1 VLSEGTLHPFA
12 LPSLETLP
20 STVIQPLRGVVSV
33 VLDDEELEWGGP
45 GSEDKNAEM
54 TMVVVRRKGL
64 GIYRLGQRLVAQKV
78 RVVGCVHDELIMA
91 GNTATLC
98 TIYPSSY
105 LPVSL
110 RRSARIRNLR
120 LD

>member
-1 VLSEGTLHPFA
+1 MLRIFVLSEGTLHPLA
-12 LPSLETLP
+12 LPNLETLP

-64 GIYRLGQRLVAQKV
+64 GIYRLGQRLIAQKV
-78 RVVGCVHDELIMA
+78 CVA
-91 GNTATLC
+91 CWQTC
-98 TIYPSSY
+98 
-105 LPVSL
+105 
-110 RRSARIRNLR
+110 
-120 LD
+120 

>member
-1 VLSEGTLHPFA
+1 LRHQHTLFPRRPVSKIILLPKVLRIFVLSEGTLHPLA
-12 LPSLETLP
+12 LPNLETLP

-64 GIYRLGQRLVAQKV
+64 GIYRLGQRLTAQKV
-78 RVVGCVHDELIMA
+78 CVA
-91 GNTATLC
+91 CWQT
-98 TIYPSSY
+98 Y
-105 LPVSL
+105 
-110 RRSARIRNLR
+110 
-120 LD
+120 